1 VLTLRHRQAP
11 QIPQRDNGGA
21 RELQL
26 SEAAETRLK
35 EMEARFEQVELEL
48 ADPSVAARPDQL
60 RALGKEHAEL
70 KPTVEAW
77 RSYREA
83 LGDADEARAMLKS
96 ASAEERSY
104 LEQELGGLNE
114 KIARLGAVLAEALQP
129 KDPNDER
136 DVIMEIRAGAGGD
149 EAGLFAADLFRM
161 YQRYAETH
169 GYKTE
174 TLSSNPTGI
183 NGYKEVTFAVK
194 GRGAYSRL
202 KHEAGVHRVQRVPVT
217 ESSGRIHTS
226 AVAVVVLP
234 EAEEVEVEIDPND
247 LKIDVYRSSGPGGQ
261 SVNTTDSAVRIR
273 HIPTGVEVACQDEK
287 SQLQNKAKALR
298 ILRARL
304 LQMKQEEQQQQMTE
318 ERRSQVR
325 TADRSERIRT
335 YNYPDNRVTDHRIGF
350 TTHRMTDV
358 LEGDL
363 DDIIDRL
370 VQSGRE
376 DGLKGAS

>member
-1 VLTLRHRQAP
+1 MELS
-11 QIPQRDNGGA
+11 GG
-21 RELQL
+21 
-26 SEAAETRLK
+26 AETRLK
-35 EMEARFEQVELEL
+35 EMEARFGQIELEL

-60 RALGKEHAEL
+60 KKLGKEHSEL
-70 KPTVEAW
+70 KDIVDLW
-77 RSYREA
+77 RSYRA
-83 LGDADEARAMLKS
+83 AAADLDEARSMLKG
-96 ASAEERSY
+96 ATGDERTY
-104 LEQELGGLNE
+104 LEDEISTQRARLEELGDQIF
-114 KIARLGAVLAEALQP
+114 IAMQT
-129 KDPNDER
+129 KDPNDDR
-136 DVIMEIRAGAGGD
+136 DVIMEVRAGAGGD

-161 YQRYAETH
+161 YSRYAEN
-169 GYKTE
+169 KRWRTE
-174 TLSSNPTGI
+174 TLSSNETGI
-183 NGYKEVTFAVK
+183 NGFKEVTFAVK
-194 GRGAYSRL
+194 GKGAYSRL

-226 AVAVVVLP
+226 AAAVVVLP
-234 EAEEVEVEIDPND
+234 EAEDVDVEIDPND

-304 LQMKQEEQQQQMTE
+304 LQIKQEEQQHEMAQ

-335 YNYPDNRVTDHRIGF
+335 YNFPDNRVTDHRIGY
-350 TTHRMTDV
+350 TSHRLAEV

-363 DDIIDRL
+363 DDLIDAL
-370 VQSGRE
+370 VASQRE
-376 DGLKGAS
+376 SSFGEEV

>member
-1 VLTLRHRQAP
+1 M
-11 QIPQRDNGGA
+11 
-21 RELQL
+21 EL

-48 ADPSVAARPDQL
+48 ADPSVSARPDQL
-60 RALGKEHAEL
+60 KNLGKEHAEL
-70 KPTVEAW
+70 RDTVELW
-77 RSYREA
+77 RAYRGA
-83 LGDADEARAMLKS
+83 ATDLDEARSMLRG
-96 ASAEERSY
+96 AGGDERTY
-104 LEQELGGLNE
+104 LEDEIATQRSKLDELGDQILD
-114 KIARLGAVLAEALQP
+114 ALQP

-161 YQRYAETH
+161 YSRYAERRRW
-169 GYKTE
+169 KTE
-174 TLSSNPTGI
+174 ILSSNETGI

-194 GRGAYSRL
+194 GKGAYSRL

-226 AVAVVVLP
+226 AAAVVVLP
-234 EAEEVEVEIDPND
+234 EAADVDVEIDPND

-261 SVNTTDSAVRIR
+261 SVNTTDSAVRVR
-273 HIPTGVEVACQDEK
+273 HAPSGVEVAVQDEK

-304 LQMKQEEQQQQMTE
+304 LQLKQDEQQQEMAE

-325 TADRSERIRT
+325 TADRSERVRT

-350 TTHRMTDV
+350 TSHRLTEM
-358 LEGDL
+358 LEGDI
-363 DDIIDRL
+363 DDLIDALISSRRDSSL
-370 VQSGRE
+370 GGE
-376 DGLKGAS
+376 D